1 MTLDD
6 KKQLLKEYRTAETLI
21 FELGDRLYRWGQLQS
36 KVADASRQDIEG
48 IMVQLKGQ
56 ISRLGQLRTAV
67 ERAIEGLEDY
77 ALRRIMQ
84 LRYIYGA
91 DWDSV
96 ADSVGYSR
104 RQTFNLHK
112 KALEL
117 LQFAEDCTNC
127 TF

>member
-1 MTLDD
+1 MTLGD
-6 KKQLLKEYRTAETLI
+6 KKQLLKEYRAAETLI

-48 IMVQLKGQ
+48 IMAQLKGQ

>member
-1 MTLDD
+1 MTREE
-6 KKQLLKEYRTAETLI
+6 KKQLLKEYRAAENLI
-21 FELGDRLYRWGQLQS
+21 LELGDRHYRWGQLQS
-36 KVADASRQDIEG
+36 KTVDSSKQNIEG
-48 IMVQLKGQ
+48 IMAHLKVQ
-56 ISRLGQLRTAV
+56 ISRLGQMRLAIESAV
-67 ERAIEGLEDY
+67 EGLEDY
-77 ALRRIMQ
+77 TLRRLMQ

-96 ADSVGYSR
+96 AEGIGYSR

-117 LQFAEDCTNC
+117 LQFTEDCTNC

>member
-1 MTLDD
+1 MTLDE
-6 KKQLLKEYRTAETLI
+6 KKQLLREYRAAESLI

-36 KVADASRQDIEG
+36 RVTDISQTDIEG
-48 IMVQLKGQ
+48 IMAQLKGQ
-56 ISRLGQLRTAV
+56 ISGLSQMRTAI
-67 ERAIEGLEDY
+67 ESAIRGLDDY
-77 ALRRIMQ
+77 SLRRIMQ

-112 KALEL
+112 KALEQ
-117 LQFAEDCTNC
+117 LQLTEDCTNC
-127 TF
+127 TL

>member
-1 MTLDD
+1 MTLEE
-6 KKQLLKEYRTAETLI
+6 KKQLLREYRAAESLI

-36 KVADASRQDIEG
+36 RVTDISQTDIEG
-48 IMVQLKGQ
+48 IMAQLKGQ
-56 ISRLGQLRTAV
+56 ISGLSQMRTAI
-67 ERAIEGLEDY
+67 ESAIRGLDDY
-77 ALRRIMQ
+77 SLRRIMQ

-112 KALEL
+112 KALEQ
-117 LQFAEDCTNC
+117 LQLTEDCTNC
-127 TF
+127 TL

>member
-1 MTLDD
+1 MTFDD

-48 IMVQLKGQ
+48 IMAQLKGQ

>member
-6 KKQLLKEYRTAETLI
+6 KKQLLKEYRAVENLI
-21 FELGDRLYRWGQLQS
+21 LELGDRHYRWGQLQS
-36 KVADASRQDIEG
+36 KTADSSKQDIDE
-48 IMVQLKGQ
+48 IMAHLKMQ
-56 ISRLGQLRTAV
+56 ISRLGQMRL
-67 ERAIEGLEDY
+67 AIESAIDGLKDY
-77 ALRRIMQ
+77 TLRRILQ

-91 DWDSV
+91 DWDCV

-117 LQFAEDCTNC
+117 LQFTEDCTNC

>member
-1 MTLDD
+1 MTLDE
-6 KKQLLKEYRTAETLI
+6 KKQLLREYRAAESLI

-36 KVADASRQDIEG
+36 RVTDISQTDIEG
-48 IMVQLKGQ
+48 IMAQLKGQ
-56 ISRLGQLRTAV
+56 ISGLSQMRTAI
-67 ERAIEGLEDY
+67 ESAIRGLDDY
-77 ALRRIMQ
+77 SLRRIMQ

-96 ADSVGYSR
+96 SDSVGYSR

-112 KALEL
+112 KALEQ
-117 LQFAEDCTNC
+117 LQLTEDCTNC

>member
-1 MTLDD
+1 MTLEE
-6 KKQLLKEYRTAETLI
+6 KKQLLKEYRAAENLI

-48 IMVQLKGQ
+48 IMAQVKEQ
-56 ISRLGQLRTAV
+56 ISRLGQMRTAI
-67 ERAIEGLEDY
+67 ESAIDGLEDY

>member
-1 MTLDD
+1 MTLEE
-6 KKQLLKEYRTAETLI
+6 KKQLLKEYRAAENLI
-21 FELGDRLYRWGQLQS
+21 FELGDRLYRWGQL
-36 KVADASRQDIEG
+36 KVTDASRQDIEG
-48 IMVQLKGQ
+48 IMAQLKGQ
-56 ISRLGQLRTAV
+56 ISGLSQMRTAI
-67 ERAIEGLEDY
+67 ESAIDGLKDY

-91 DWDSV
+91 DWDCV

-117 LQFAEDCTNC
+117 LQIAEDCTNC

>member
-1 MTLDD
+1 MTLGD
-6 KKQLLKEYRTAETLI
+6 KKQLLKEYRAAENLI
-21 FELGDRLYRWGQLQS
+21 LELGDRLYRWGQLQS

-48 IMVQLKGQ
+48 IMAQLKGQ